1 MQIKELSHP
10 KNSNALNESLAKKF
24 GYKLNVDGFTMEQ
37 LRAARDKITLE
48 LAQFETSKN
57 YDAVYESN
65 TYQRDRALL
74 DVITQAITERTLSP
88 EEEGKKEKYVKG
100 MKKKESEFKKRY
112 GKKGEE
118 VMNATATK
126 MAKKESIEEAM
137 QVLRGVLSERVITE
151 GEEEKAA
158 LIMSARDM
166 VDKVTG
172 WLEDTA
178 SLKSETMLELVDS
191 IRDELGSDISGQ
203 FSSTVKPALEE
214 LYTCLETTRTTL
226 AQAVAILTGE
236 EGPSGPAAAPTMGMP
251 DEEEFPG
258 GDEFAAADASTGGE
272 EAAGRE
278 MRENIAYSRRLGT
291 ILSSKKK

>member
-1 MQIKELSHP
+1 
-10 KNSNALNESLAKKF
+10 
-24 GYKLNVDGFTMEQ
+24 
-37 LRAARDKITLE
+37 
-48 LAQFETSKN
+48 
-57 YDAVYESN
+57 
-65 TYQRDRALL
+65 
-74 DVITQAITERTLSP
+74 
-88 EEEGKKEKYVKG
+88 

-137 QVLRGVLSERVITE
+137 QVLRGVLSEQVLTE

-158 LIMSARDM
+158 LIMSALDM

-178 SLKSETMLELVDS
+178 SLKSETLLELVDS
-191 IRDELGSDISGQ
+191 VRDELGSDISNQ
-203 FSSTVKPALEE
+203 FSGKVKPALEE
-214 LYTCLETTRTTL
+214 LYTTLETARTTL

-236 EGPSGPAAAPTMGMP
+236 EAPGMGAEAPAEMGAP

-258 GDEFAAADASTGGE
+258 GDEFAAADASAGGE
-272 EAAGRE
+272 EAAGRA
-278 MRENIAYSRRLGT
+278 MRENVAYSRRLGT